1 MIKKVIGRNEYVSIP
16 ELNFFNIKA
25 KIDTG
30 AYSCSIHCNKIHIID
45 NVTVQFNLLD
55 KSHKD
60 YTDKQI
66 VMPISNIK
74 KVKSSNGT
82 VEERI
87 FIKLKIELFGKL
99 YLTEVS
105 LTDRKDMKVPMLLG
119 RKFLKK
125 RFIVDVS
132 LKYQTLN
139 KE

>member
-1 MIKKVIGRNEYVSIP
+1 MVKKIVGRNEYVSIP

-30 AYSCSIHCNKIHIID
+30 AYSGSIHCNKIHL
-45 NVTVQFNLLD
+45 NENGTVQFNLLD
-55 KSHKD
+55 ESHKD

-66 VMPISNIK
+66 DMPISNIK

-87 FIKLKIELFGKL
+87 FVELKIELFGKL
-99 YLTEVS
+99 YLTELS

-125 RFIVDVS
+125 RFTVDVS
-132 LKYQTLN
+132 LKYQILN